1 MPYIGVR
8 HVLKSAG
15 LLKHQEQ
22 ISSELGVETISD
34 LIELREADLQ
44 QLGLQ
49 AHWPKFEAELKATLQ
64 SGAGKS
70 KFAERRQ
77 KAQGEILAAGMNA
90 SAAMHLSLFLAAAG
104 ASLYADR
111 LDALGTGAPSNF
123 SGMLNFAVA
132 SANAGAP
139 VGGGVGECG
148 IQLVDLQ
155 VDRT

>member
-70 KFAERRQ
+70 KFAERRREQ
-77 KAQGEILAAGMNA
+77 TRPTEA
-90 SAAMHLSLFLAAAG
+90 
-104 ASLYADR
+104 
-111 LDALGTGAPSNF
+111 LDALHSPANRPPCRHRLKIECSGRVVLVPSLRF
-123 SGMLNFAVA
+123 
-132 SANAGAP
+132 
-139 VGGGVGECG
+139 
-148 IQLVDLQ
+148 
-155 VDRT
+155 

>member
-64 SGAGKS
+64 SGAVITVCGALEDARTRRAVQ
-70 KFAERRQ
+70 AERRGDRV
-77 KAQGEILAAGMNA
+77 ARRALQGHPPHPQGHRRAE
-90 SAAMHLSLFLAAAG
+90 
-104 ASLYADR
+104 
-111 LDALGTGAPSNF
+111 
-123 SGMLNFAVA
+123 
-132 SANAGAP
+132 
-139 VGGGVGECG
+139 
-148 IQLVDLQ
+148 
-155 VDRT
+155 